1 MILNFEKERNIHS
14 IRIPSKT
21 LNDIY
26 KSVTFWIKGE
36 IYKEF
41 DIKEIVY
48 KSLVLLIETINILS
62 LSVNENSKMP
72 L

>member
-1 MILNFEKERNIHS
+1 M
-14 IRIPSKT
+14 

-36 IYKEF
+36 IYREF
-41 DIKEIVY
+41 NVKEIVY
-48 KSLVLLIETINILS
+48 KSLILLIEAINVLS
-62 LSVNENSKMP
+62 LSINKNSKMP